1 VRQIHRDQAFALPI
15 RIMQVGQGNFL
26 RAFFDWQIDVLNE
39 RCGLDAG
46 MVIVRPTTRSS
57 APLLD
62 TQDGVYTTLIRGLNE
77 QGQAVKEYRKIHCVQ
92 RELHLSSMYDDYL
105 ALAREPLLR
114 FVVSNTTEAG
124 IAISDS
130 DAYDDRP
137 PQSFPAKLTRWLRES
152 WLRKTGQ

>member
-1 VRQIHRDQAFALPI
+1 
-15 RIMQVGQGNFL
+15 MQVGQGNFL

-46 MVIVRPTTRSS
+46 IVIVRPTTRSS

-62 TQDGVYTTLIRGLNE
+62 TQGGVYTTLIRGLDE
-77 QGQAVKEYRKIHCVQ
+77 QGQAIKEYRKIHCVQ
-92 RELHLSSMYDDYL
+92 RELHLLSMYDDYL

-124 IAISDS
+124 IAVND
-130 DAYDDRP
+130 
-137 PQSFPAKLTRWLRES
+137 
-152 WLRKTGQ
+152 